1 MSDVIRWNDQYY
13 ILASS
18 SLADGRTEVLKHGE
32 TFAVFDRYGDVYRV
46 LPSPQ
51 GLYHEGTRFL
61 SRFELSVETQQRL
74 MMLSS
79 SVKEDNGLFTVD
91 LTNSDMMMEGQ
102 RQVPRG
108 TLHLS
113 RTRFLWQGT
122 WHERIRVHNYGTTKL
137 PLSILIRLDADF
149 ADLFE
154 ARGRTRPRRG
164 VRLKTTR
171 SKSGLVL
178 GYKGLDGAIR
188 RTHVRCSPAPKQ
200 VMADGFRIESRIAP
214 GADLTWEI
222 AISCEVAQPR
232 SRGFLT
238 YDQAQREAQRA
249 LRKSTASDAH
259 VFTSNEQF
267 NHWLNRSIADL
278 HMLISDT
285 PHGLYPYAGVPW
297 FSVPFGRDGII
308 TALQMLWMNPSI
320 ARGVLA
326 YLAATQ
332 ATEARPDQDAE
343 VGKIL
348 HETRQGEMAALG
360 EIPFGRYYG
369 SVDSTP
375 LFIVLAGAYYQR
387 SGDRKFLG
395 TLWPHIQRALEWIDH
410 SGDPTGMGFTTYAR
424 QSTKGLVHQGWKD
437 SHDSVFHADGTAVEG
452 PVALCEVQAYV
463 YRAKQAA
470 ADLARI
476 MGDGT
481 YADRLLKEADALQER
496 FERAFWCEELGTYAL
511 ALDGRGRPCRVR
523 SSNAGHCLYGGIAE
537 HKRGLRT
544 ARTLLGEE
552 FFNGWGIRTIPTS
565 EARYNPM
572 SYHNGSVWP
581 HDNALIAVGM
591 AAYGEKQGA
600 MKVLTGIFDASL
612 FIPLHRLPELFC
624 GFSRRPGESPT
635 LYPTACSPQAWAAG
649 AGFQLLQ
656 ACLGLHIDGT
666 RRLVS
671 FNRPVLPPFLERV
684 EIRNLSVGTARLDL
698 VLDRHEDE
706 VALRV
711 ARRTGEAEVVHVV

>member
-18 SLADGRTEVLKHGE
+18 PMADGRTEVLKHGE

-61 SRFELSVETQQRL
+61 SRFELSLGTQRL
-74 MMLSS
+74 MMLSAS
-79 SVKEDNGLFTVD
+79 AKEDNALFTVD
-91 LTNSDMMMEGQ
+91 LTNSDMMLEGQ

-122 WHERIRVHNYGTTKL
+122 WHERIRVHNYGTAKL
-137 PLSILIRLDADF
+137 PLSITIGLDADF

-164 VRLKTTR
+164 VRLKTIR
-171 SKSGLVL
+171 SKSGLVF
-178 GYKGLDGAIR
+178 GYKGLDGIIR

-200 VMADGFRIESRIAP
+200 VMADGFRIESRIP
-214 GADLTWEI
+214 PNADLTWEI
-222 AISCEVAQPR
+222 TISCELEQRRKTGV
-232 SRGFLT
+232 LT
-238 YDQAQREAQRA
+238 YDRAQHEAEKA
-249 LRKSTASDAH
+249 LEKATASDAH

-267 NHWLNRSIADL
+267 NHWLNRSLADL

-308 TALQMLWMNPSI
+308 TALQMLWMNPGI
-320 ARGVLA
+320 ARGVLG

-332 ATEARPDQDAE
+332 ATDVRPEQDAE

-369 SVDSTP
+369 SVDATP

-387 SGDRKFLG
+387 SGDRKFLT
-395 TLWPHIQRALEWIDH
+395 TLWPHIQRALEWIDQ

-424 QSTKGLVHQGWKD
+424 QSAKGLVHQGWKD
-437 SHDSVFHADGTAVEG
+437 SHDSVFHADGRAVEG

-463 YRAKQAA
+463 YRAKRTA

-476 MGDGT
+476 LGDGAH
-481 YADRLLKEADALQER
+481 ADRLLKEADALQER
-496 FERAFWCEELGTYAL
+496 FERAFWCEDLGTYAL

-537 HKRGLRT
+537 QKRGLRT
-544 ARTLLGEE
+544 GRTLLSEE
-552 FFNGWGIRTIPTS
+552 FFNGWGIRTIATS

-581 HDNALIAVGM
+581 HDNALIADGM
-591 AAYGEKQGA
+591 AAYGDKQGA

-656 ACLGLHIDGT
+656 ACLGLQIDGT

-671 FNRPVLPPFLERV
+671 FDRPVLPQFLERV
-684 EIRNLSVGTARLDL
+684 EIRNLSVGTARLNL
-698 VLDRHEDE
+698 VLDRHESQ
-706 VALRV
+706 VAVRV
-711 ARRTGEAEVVHVV
+711 ARRVGEAEVVHVV

>member
-18 SLADGRTEVLKHGE
+18 PMADGRTEVLKHGE

-61 SRFELSVETQQRL
+61 SRFELSLGTQRL
-74 MMLSS
+74 MMLSAS
-79 SVKEDNGLFTVD
+79 AKEDNALFTVD
-91 LTNSDMMMEGQ
+91 LTNSDMMLEGQ

-122 WHERIRVHNYGTTKL
+122 WHERIRVHNYGTAKL
-137 PLSILIRLDADF
+137 PLSITIGLDADF

-164 VRLKTTR
+164 VRLKTIR
-171 SKSGLVL
+171 SKSGLVF
-178 GYKGLDGAIR
+178 GYKGLDGIIR

-200 VMADGFRIESRIAP
+200 VMADGFRIESRIP
-214 GADLTWEI
+214 PNADLTWEI
-222 AISCEVAQPR
+222 TISCELEQRRKTGV
-232 SRGFLT
+232 LT
-238 YDQAQREAQRA
+238 YDRAQHEAEKA
-249 LRKSTASDAH
+249 LEKATASDAH

-267 NHWLNRSIADL
+267 NHWLNRSLADL

-308 TALQMLWMNPSI
+308 TALQMLWMNPGI
-320 ARGVLA
+320 ARGVLG

-332 ATEARPDQDAE
+332 ATDVRPEQDAE

-369 SVDSTP
+369 SVDATP

-387 SGDRKFLG
+387 SGDRKFLT
-395 TLWPHIQRALEWIDH
+395 TLWPHIQRALEWIDQ

-424 QSTKGLVHQGWKD
+424 QSAKGLVHQGWKD
-437 SHDSVFHADGTAVEG
+437 SHDSVFHADGRAVEG

-463 YRAKQAA
+463 YRAKRTA

-476 MGDGT
+476 LGDGAH
-481 YADRLLKEADALQER
+481 ADRLLKEADALQER
-496 FERAFWCEELGTYAL
+496 FERAFWCEDLGTYAL

-537 HKRGLRT
+537 QKRGLRT
-544 ARTLLGEE
+544 GRTLLSEE
-552 FFNGWGIRTIPTS
+552 FFNGWGIRTIATS

-581 HDNALIAVGM
+581 HDNALIADGM
-591 AAYGEKQGA
+591 AAYGDKQGA

-656 ACLGLHIDGT
+656 ACLGLQIDGT

-671 FNRPVLPPFLERV
+671 FDRPVLPQFLERV

-698 VLDRHEDE
+698 VLDRHESQ
-706 VALRV
+706 VAVRV
-711 ARRTGEAEVVHVV
+711 ARRVGEAEVVHVV

>member
-18 SLADGRTEVLKHGE
+18 PMADGRTEVLKHGE

-61 SRFELSVETQQRL
+61 SRFELSLGTQRL
-74 MMLSS
+74 MMLSAS
-79 SVKEDNGLFTVD
+79 AKEDNALFTVD
-91 LTNSDMMMEGQ
+91 LTNSDMMLEGQ

-122 WHERIRVHNYGTTKL
+122 WHERIRVHNYGTAKL
-137 PLSILIRLDADF
+137 PLSITIGLDADF

-164 VRLKTTR
+164 VRLKTIR
-171 SKSGLVL
+171 SKSGLVF
-178 GYKGLDGAIR
+178 GYKGLDGIIR

-200 VMADGFRIESRIAP
+200 VMVDGFRIESRIP
-214 GADLTWEI
+214 PNADLTWEI
-222 AISCEVAQPR
+222 TISCELEQRRNRAV
-232 SRGFLT
+232 LT
-238 YDQAQREAQRA
+238 YDRAQREAEKA
-249 LRKSTASDAH
+249 LEKATASDAH

-267 NHWLNRSIADL
+267 NHWLNRSLADL

-308 TALQMLWMNPSI
+308 TALQMLWMNPGI

-332 ATEARPDQDAE
+332 ATDVRPEQDAE

-369 SVDSTP
+369 SVDATP

-387 SGDRKFLG
+387 SGDRKFLA
-395 TLWPHIQRALEWIDH
+395 TLWPHVQRALDWIDQ

-424 QSTKGLVHQGWKD
+424 QSAKGLVHQGWKD

-463 YRAKQAA
+463 YRAKRAA

-476 MGDGT
+476 LGDGAH
-481 YADRLLKEADALQER
+481 ADRLLKEADALQER
-496 FERAFWCEELGTYAL
+496 FERAFWCEDLGTYAL

-537 HKRGLRT
+537 QKRGLRT
-544 ARTLLGEE
+544 ARALLGEE
-552 FFNGWGIRTIPTS
+552 FFNGWGIRTIATS

-581 HDNALIAVGM
+581 HDNALIADGM
-591 AAYGEKQGA
+591 AAYGDKQGA

-656 ACLGLHIDGT
+656 ACLGLQIDGT

-671 FNRPVLPPFLERV
+671 FDRPVLPPFLERV
-684 EIRNLSVGTARLDL
+684 EIRNLSVGTARLNL
-698 VLDRHEDE
+698 VLDRHESQ
-706 VALRV
+706 VAVRV
-711 ARRTGEAEVVHVV
+711 ARRVGEAEVVHVV

>member
-18 SLADGRTEVLKHGE
+18 PMADGRTEVLKHGE

-61 SRFELSVETQQRL
+61 SRFELSLGTQRL
-74 MMLSS
+74 MMLSAS
-79 SVKEDNGLFTVD
+79 AKEDNALFTVD
-91 LTNSDMMMEGQ
+91 LTNSDMMLEGQ

-122 WHERIRVHNYGTTKL
+122 WQERIRVHNYGTAKL
-137 PLSILIRLDADF
+137 PLSITIGLDADF

-164 VRLKTTR
+164 VRLKTIR
-171 SKSGLVL
+171 SKSGLVF
-178 GYKGLDGAIR
+178 GYKGLDGIIR

-200 VMADGFRIESRIAP
+200 VMADGFRIESRIP
-214 GADLTWEI
+214 PNADLTWEI
-222 AISCEVAQPR
+222 TISCELEQRRKTGV
-232 SRGFLT
+232 LT
-238 YDQAQREAQRA
+238 YDRAQHEAEKA
-249 LRKSTASDAH
+249 LEKATASDAH

-267 NHWLNRSIADL
+267 NHWLNRSLADL

-308 TALQMLWMNPSI
+308 TALQMLWMNPGI
-320 ARGVLA
+320 ARGVLG

-332 ATEARPDQDAE
+332 ATDVRPEQDAE

-369 SVDSTP
+369 SVDATP

-387 SGDRKFLG
+387 SGDRKFLT
-395 TLWPHIQRALEWIDH
+395 TLWPHIQRALEWIDQ

-424 QSTKGLVHQGWKD
+424 QSAKGLVHQGWKD
-437 SHDSVFHADGTAVEG
+437 SHDSVFHADGRAVEG

-463 YRAKQAA
+463 YRAKRTA

-476 MGDGT
+476 LGDGAH
-481 YADRLLKEADALQER
+481 ADRLLKEADALQER
-496 FERAFWCEELGTYAL
+496 FERAFWCEDLGTYAL

-537 HKRGLRT
+537 QKRGLRT
-544 ARTLLGEE
+544 GRTLLSEE
-552 FFNGWGIRTIPTS
+552 FFNGWGIRTIATS

-581 HDNALIAVGM
+581 HDNALIADGM
-591 AAYGEKQGA
+591 AAYGDKQGA

-656 ACLGLHIDGT
+656 ACLGLQIDGT

-671 FNRPVLPPFLERV
+671 FDRPVLPPFLERV
-684 EIRNLSVGTARLDL
+684 EIRNLSVGTARLNL
-698 VLDRHEDE
+698 VLDRHESQ
-706 VALRV
+706 VAVRV
-711 ARRTGEAEVVHVV
+711 ARRVGEAEVVHVV

>member
-18 SLADGRTEVLKHGE
+18 PMADGRTEVLKHGE

-61 SRFELSVETQQRL
+61 SRFELSLGTQRL
-74 MMLSS
+74 MMLSAS
-79 SVKEDNGLFTVD
+79 AKEDNALFTVD
-91 LTNSDMMMEGQ
+91 LTNSDMMLEGQ

-122 WHERIRVHNYGTTKL
+122 WQERIRVHNYGTAKL
-137 PLSILIRLDADF
+137 PLSITIGLDADF

-164 VRLKTTR
+164 VRLKTIR
-171 SKSGLVL
+171 SKSGLVF
-178 GYKGLDGAIR
+178 GYKGLDGIIR

-200 VMADGFRIESRIAP
+200 VMADGFRIESRIP
-214 GADLTWEI
+214 PNADLTWEI
-222 AISCEVAQPR
+222 TISCELEQRRKTGV
-232 SRGFLT
+232 LT
-238 YDQAQREAQRA
+238 YDRAQHEAERA
-249 LRKSTASDAH
+249 LEKATASDAH

-267 NHWLNRSIADL
+267 NHWLNRSLADL

-308 TALQMLWMNPSI
+308 TALQMLWMNPGI
-320 ARGVLA
+320 ARGVLG

-332 ATEARPDQDAE
+332 ATDVRPEQDAE

-369 SVDSTP
+369 SVDATP

-387 SGDRKFLG
+387 SGDRKFLT
-395 TLWPHIQRALEWIDH
+395 TLWPHIQRALEWIDQ

-424 QSTKGLVHQGWKD
+424 QSAKGLVHQGWKD
-437 SHDSVFHADGTAVEG
+437 SHDSVFHADGRAVEG

-463 YRAKQAA
+463 YRAKRTA

-476 MGDGT
+476 LGDGAH
-481 YADRLLKEADALQER
+481 ADRLLKEADALQER
-496 FERAFWCEELGTYAL
+496 FERAFWCEDLGTYAL

-537 HKRGLRT
+537 QKRGLRT
-544 ARTLLGEE
+544 GRTLLSEE
-552 FFNGWGIRTIPTS
+552 FFNGWGIRTIATS

-581 HDNALIAVGM
+581 HDNALIADGM
-591 AAYGEKQGA
+591 AAYGDKQGA

-656 ACLGLHIDGT
+656 ACLGLQIDGT

-684 EIRNLSVGTARLDL
+684 EIRNLSVGTARLNL
-698 VLDRHEDE
+698 VLDRHESQ
-706 VALRV
+706 VAVRV
-711 ARRTGEAEVVHVV
+711 ARRVGEAEVVHVV

>member
-1 MSDVIRWNDQYY
+1 MKDVIRWNDQYY

-32 TFAVFDRYGDVYRV
+32 TFAVFDRYGDVHQV
-46 LPSPQ
+46 LPGPH

-61 SRFELSVETQQRL
+61 SRFELSLGTQRP
-74 MMLSS
+74 MLLSAS
-79 SVKEDNGLFTVD
+79 AKEDNALFTAD
-91 LTNSDMMMEGQ
+91 LTNSDMMVEGQ
-102 RQVPRG
+102 RRIPRG

-137 PLSILIRLDADF
+137 PLSITIGLDADF

-154 ARGRTRPRRG
+154 ARGRIRPRRG
-164 VRLKTTR
+164 VRLKTIR
-171 SKSGLVL
+171 SKSGLVF
-178 GYKGLDGAIR
+178 GYKGLDETIR

-200 VMADGFRIESRIAP
+200 VLADGFKIESRVP
-214 GADLTWEI
+214 PYADLTWEI
-222 AISCEVAQPR
+222 TISCEVKQRRR
-232 SRGFLT
+232 SGVLT
-238 YDQAQREAQRA
+238 YDRAQHEAERA
-249 LRKSTASDAH
+249 SQEARASDAH
-259 VFTSNEQF
+259 VYTANEQF
-267 NHWLNRSIADL
+267 NHWLNRSLADL
-278 HMLISDT
+278 HMLISET
-285 PHGLYPYAGVPW
+285 PYGLYPYAGVPW

-308 TALQMLWMNPSI
+308 TALQMLWINPRI
-320 ARGVLA
+320 ARGVLG

-332 ATEARPDQDAE
+332 ATDVRPEQDAE

-369 SVDSTP
+369 SVDATP
-375 LFIVLAGAYYQR
+375 LFIVLAGAYHQR
-387 SGDRKFLG
+387 SGDREFLA
-395 TLWPHIQRALEWIDH
+395 TLWPHIQRALQWIDQ

-424 QSTKGLVHQGWKD
+424 RSAKGLVHQGWKD
-437 SHDSVFHADGTAVEG
+437 SHDSIFHADGTSVEG

-463 YRAKQAA
+463 YRAKRAA

-476 MGDGT
+476 LGDSDQ
-481 YADRLLKEADALQER
+481 ADRLLKEADSLQER
-496 FERAFWCEELGTYAL
+496 FERAFWCEELGLYAL

-537 HKRGLRT
+537 QERGLRT
-544 ARTLLGEE
+544 AQVLLGED
-552 FFNGWGIRTIPTS
+552 FFSGWGIRTIGTS

-581 HDNALIAVGM
+581 HDNAIIAAGM
-591 AAYGEKQGA
+591 AAYGDKQGA
-600 MKVLTGIFDASL
+600 MKVLTGIFNASL

-656 ACLGLHIDGT
+656 ACLGLQIDGT

-671 FNRPVLPPFLERV
+671 FDRPVLPPFLERV
-684 EIRNLSVGTARLDL
+684 QIRNLSVGTARLDL
-698 VLDRHEDE
+698 VLDRHESE
-706 VALRV
+706 VAVRV
-711 ARRTGEAEVVHVV
+711 ARRVGEVEVVHVV